1 VILQMINLLPLEY
14 KKNQRK
20 ALLFRVSFVALTI
33 FSLVVAASSIL
44 LLPLYLSATAQV
56 KGEKDRLNLYKT
68 SQSFSDTETSSRTIT
83 DTNNKISI
91 FALEESDSQFSAVLT
106 LLDEITPSGISI
118 TDMTL
123 ATSDSGKK
131 STQLELR
138 GNASTRESLVKFVD
152 ALKAQKSF
160 ESVELPISGLVK
172 DSNIDFNMSFVI
184 NYEN

>member
-1 VILQMINLLPLEY
+1 MINLLPLEY

-56 KGEKDRLNLYKT
+56 KAEKDRLNLYKT

-91 FALEESDSQFSAVLT
+91 FALEESGSQFSGVLA
-106 LLDEITPSGISI
+106 LLNEITPSGISI

-123 ATSDSGKK
+123 ATSSMNKK
-131 STQLELR
+131 NTQLELR

-152 ALKAQKSF
+152 ALKAQENF
-160 ESVELPISGLVK
+160 ESVELPVSGLVK

>member
-1 VILQMINLLPLEY
+1 MINLLPLEY

-44 LLPLYLSATAQV
+44 LLPLYLSATAQ
-56 KGEKDRLNLYKT
+56 LNLYKT